1 VALLRGDA
9 LLIVSTA
16 GLIKAAPGLRVLA
29 LRLDY
34 ESEPALVSLVAQFKH
49 LARLELWQQWNRWAP
64 PGARLTRDESL
75 FLLQAAM
82 KNSSATHK
90 GIVVIEL
97 KDDPAYAQ
105 WSPEHRTLR
114 TVSFN

>member
-1 VALLRGDA
+1 
-9 LLIVSTA
+9 
-16 GLIKAAPGLRVLA
+16 LIKAAPKLRVLA

-64 PGARLTRDESL
+64 PSAKFAGEESL
-75 FLLQAAM
+75 LLLQAAM
-82 KNSSATHK
+82 KNSSASHK
-90 GIVVIEL
+90 AIVAIEL
-97 KDDPAYAQ
+97 RDHVGAVVQ
-105 WSPEHRTLR
+105 WSPEHRTLK